1 MDEAQHAEYVE
12 EIADLRARLVKLE
25 QDKADATLIAEYAAE
40 VRILEALL
48 LAAIDL
54 RDQIRERPE
63 LAELLGARSFSA
75 ASFKDIYA
83 FVYDCAIELELG
95 NRDLAQAIEQT
106 DFATLLG

>member
-12 EIADLRARLVKLE
+12 EIGDLRARLVKLE
-25 QDKADATLIAEYAAE
+25 QDQADPTLVAEFTAE

-63 LAELLGARSFSA
+63 LVELLGARSFSA
-75 ASFKDIYA
+75 TSFKDIYA

-106 DFATLLG
+106 DFASLLG